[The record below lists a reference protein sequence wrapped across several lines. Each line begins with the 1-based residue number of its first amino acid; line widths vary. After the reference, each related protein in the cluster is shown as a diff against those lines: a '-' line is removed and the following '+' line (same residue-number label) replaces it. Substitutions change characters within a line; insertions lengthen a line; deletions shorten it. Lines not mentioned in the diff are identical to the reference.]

1 MGRKKAIKIINKQL
15 ATHGEDPPFIFLTSK
30 DEGGKD
36 LFEIY
41 DTDER
46 YTVIK
51 ASPTPEMYGYLDL
64 VFRHLSRELSIQHYM
79 RYGYEKS

>member
-1 MGRKKAIKIINKQL
+1 MRRKKAIKIINKQL
-15 ATHGEDPPFIFLTSK
+15 ATHGEDPPFIFMTSK
-30 DEGGKD
+30 DDAGKD

-41 DTDER
+41 DTDEC

-79 RYGYEKS
+79 RYGYEKD